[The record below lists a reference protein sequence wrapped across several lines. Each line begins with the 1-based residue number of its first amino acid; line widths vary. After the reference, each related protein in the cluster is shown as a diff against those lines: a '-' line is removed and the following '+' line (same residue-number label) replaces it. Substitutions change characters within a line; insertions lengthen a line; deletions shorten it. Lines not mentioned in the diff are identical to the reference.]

1 MLKSAKSSTKQL
13 RKGAGGSNNEG
24 QSQAG
29 VDAIGGLNDWN
40 LSQKT
45 KEQNEYGGT
54 LSERLSNPYNAGGDQ
69 MPAMGEL
76 VIDYGGS
83 QLKDIMEASPRAE
96 DSPGG

>member
-1 MLKSAKSSTKQL
+1 
-13 RKGAGGSNNEG
+13 
-24 QSQAG
+24 
-29 VDAIGGLNDWN
+29 

-54 LSERLSNPYNAGGDQ
+54 LSERLSNPYPVGGGDQ